1 MEVLEFVKK
10 KTVSTNDR
18 GDGDGS
24 GSGEGYGS
32 GSGEGYGYD
41 KSDGYGSGSG
51 EGYGYGGGEGNG
63 GGYGD
68 GYGWG
73 NGNGNGN
80 GGRIKSING
89 LKVHRIDGVDT
100 IITNIKGDIA
110 KGFILGLDLTLS
122 KCFIV
127 KKNNTFAHGET
138 LRKAIDSLENKF
150 FSYMSE
156 ENRVKEF
163 EKNFSKNKKYTAKKY
178 SDWHNKLTGSCEL
191 GRLNFLK
198 DNEISLDEKFTVSEF
213 IEITKNSYG
222 WEIIKK
228 LEALF

>member
-1 MEVLEFVKK
+1 MEVLDFLKK
-10 KTVSTNDR
+10 KTVPTNDR
-18 GDGDGS
+18 GEGYGYDYGK
-24 GSGEGYGS
+24 GYGS
-32 GSGEGYGYD
+32 GSG
-41 KSDGYGSGSG
+41 K
-51 EGYGYGGGEGNG
+51 GYGYGYGKGY
-63 GGYGD
+63 GYGD
-68 GYGWG
+68 GYGSG
-73 NGNGNGN
+73 KGYGYGYGN
-80 GGRIKSING
+80 GGGIKSING